1 MTVAQRAVASRYS
14 APHVPRDDASEP
26 FMLQLSDK
34 GADYLNRV
42 RELSPMIDAAA
53 DRIDAARDLP
63 PSLFAAL
70 RERGLFRL
78 VQPADYGGA
87 ELDPPSLVQ
96 VIEAVARHDASVA
109 WCLGQTNICAMT
121 SAWLKPAI
129 AHEIF
134 GPDTGILAW
143 GPGPG
148 EARVVSGGFEV
159 NGKFDFASGSRLAS
173 WLGAHVPVIE
183 PDGSHRLGP
192 NGKPLTHT
200 MFFPKTRAEVRDTWQ
215 VIGLRG
221 TGSDSYT
228 LTNLFV
234 PEDYSLPRYT
244 AREPFVSGDLYIFTP
259 STLYASSFAGIALG
273 IARGVMEAFVSDVRD
288 TTPRGTSKTRCENNV
303 IQSLVAQ
310 NEARLRSARMFLLG
324 SLGDIWDE
332 ARKTRSLTQDRLVTI
347 RMASTWAIQ
356 SAREAVAQ
364 LYGAAGALAI
374 FNNRPFERRFRD
386 IHTVT
391 QQIQGHPAHFE
402 TVGQILLGR
411 EPERPMFTF

>member
-1 MTVAQRAVASRYS
+1 MI
-14 APHVPRDDASEP
+14 H
-26 FMLQLSDK
+26 LSDK
-34 GADYLNRV
+34 GRDCIQRV
-42 RELSPMIDAAA
+42 HDLGPMIDAAA
-53 DRIDAARDLP
+53 NEIDENRDLP
-63 PSLFAAL
+63 PSLFGAL
-70 RERGLFRL
+70 RERGSFRL
-78 VQPADYGGA
+78 VQPTEYGGL

-96 VIEAVARHDASVA
+96 VIEAVARHDASTA
-109 WCLGQTNICAMT
+109 WCLGQTNICAIT
-121 SAWLKPAI
+121 SAYLEPGV

-148 EARVVSGGFEV
+148 EARAVAGGFEV
-159 NGKFDFASGSRLAS
+159 NGNFDFASGSRLAS

-183 PDGSHRLGP
+183 PDGTRRLGS
-192 NGKPLTHT
+192 NGKPVTYT
-200 MFFPKTRAEVRDTWQ
+200 MFFPKSAAKVRDTWK
-215 VIGLRG
+215 VMGLRG

-234 PEDYSLPRYT
+234 PEAYSLARDTAVKPR
-244 AREPFVSGDLYIFTP
+244 VSGKLYVFTP

-273 IARGVMEAFVSDVRD
+273 IARAVMDSFVNDVKD
-288 TTPRGTSKTRCENNV
+288 TKPRGASRTRGESHV
-303 IQSLVAQ
+303 IQSQVAR

-324 SLGDIWDE
+324 SVSEIWDE
-332 ARKTRSLTQDRLVTI
+332 VQKSGALTQDHLVTI

-364 LYGAAGALAI
+364 LYAAAGALAI
-374 FNNRPFERRFRD
+374 FNSRPFERRFRD

-411 EPERPMFTF
+411 EPDRPMFTF

>member
-1 MTVAQRAVASRYS
+1 MI
-14 APHVPRDDASEP
+14 H
-26 FMLQLSDK
+26 LSDK
-34 GADYLNRV
+34 GKDYLRRV
-42 RELSPMIDAAA
+42 QELGPMIDAAA
-53 DRIDAARDLP
+53 EQIDATRELP

-70 RERGLFRL
+70 RQQGLFRL
-78 VQPADYGGA
+78 VQPAEYGGL

-96 VIEAVARHDASVA
+96 VIEAVARHDASTA
-109 WCLGQTNICAMT
+109 WCLGQTNICAIT
-121 SAWLKPAI
+121 SAYLEPSVARD
-129 AHEIF
+129 IF

-148 EARVVSGGFEV
+148 EARAVPGGFQV
-159 NGKFDFASGSRLAS
+159 NGNFDFASGSRLAS

-183 PDGSHRLGP
+183 PDGTRRLGS
-192 NGKPLTHT
+192 NGKPITYT
-200 MFFPKTRAEVRDTWQ
+200 MFFPKSSARVRDTWQ
-215 VIGLRG
+215 VMGLRG

-228 LTNLFV
+228 LTDLFV
-234 PEDYSLPRYT
+234 PESYSLPRDPEVKP
-244 AREPFVSGDLYIFTP
+244 RVSGKLYIFTP

-273 IARGVMEAFVSDVRD
+273 IARAVMDSFVSDMKD
-288 TTPRGTSKTRCENNV
+288 TKPRGASRTRGESHV
-303 IQSLVAQ
+303 MQSTVAQ

-324 SLGDIWDE
+324 SISEIWDE
-332 ARKTRSLTQDRLVTI
+332 AQKTGTLTQDQLVTI

-364 LYGAAGALAI
+364 LYAAAGALAI
-374 FNNRPFERRFRD
+374 FQSRPFERRFRD

-411 EPERPMFTF
+411 EPDRPMFTF

>member
-1 MTVAQRAVASRYS
+1 MI
-14 APHVPRDDASEP
+14 H
-26 FMLQLSDK
+26 LSDK
-34 GADYLNRV
+34 GKDYLQRV
-42 RELSPMIDAAA
+42 RDVGPMIDAAA
-53 DRIDAARDLP
+53 DEIEAARDLP
-63 PSLFAAL
+63 APLFAAL

-78 VQPADYGGA
+78 VQPVEYGGA

-96 VIEAVARHDASVA
+96 VIEAVARHDASTA
-109 WCLGQTNICAMT
+109 WCVGQTNICAMT
-121 SAWLKPAI
+121 SAYLEPSVVKD
-129 AHEIF
+129 IF

-148 EARVVSGGFEV
+148 EARVVPGGFRV
-159 NGKFDFASGSRLAS
+159 SGKFDFASGSRLAS

-183 PDGSHRLGP
+183 PDGTRRVAP
-192 NGKPLTHT
+192 NGKPITYT
-200 MFFPKTRAEVRDTWQ
+200 MFFPKSSAEVRDTWQ
-215 VIGLRG
+215 VMGLRG

-228 LTNLFV
+228 LNNLFV
-234 PEDYSLPRYT
+234 PEAYSMPRYVEMPPRV
-244 AREPFVSGDLYIFTP
+244 AGRLYVFTP

-273 IARGVMEAFVSDVRD
+273 IARGVMDAFVSDVKD
-288 TTPRGTSKTRCENNV
+288 TKPRGASRTRGESHV
-303 IQSLVAQ
+303 IQSQVAQ

-324 SLGDIWDE
+324 SVSEIWESAQKSGVLTDE
-332 ARKTRSLTQDRLVTI
+332 QLVTI

-374 FNNRPFERRFRD
+374 FNSRPFERRFRD
-386 IHTVT
+386 VHTVT

-411 EPERPMFTF
+411 EPDRPMFTF